1 VGRVLG
7 VDLGTRRIGLALSD
21 PGGVIASPLGVLERS
36 GDVAADH
43 GSIIAMAEEHGAER
57 IVVGLPLA
65 LSGKV
70 GPAAKAALDEIEE
83 LRGVAGD
90 ALPVEPFDER
100 LTTVI
105 AERDLIDAKMR
116 RADRRQVI
124 DKVAAAVMLQSWLE
138 ARR

>member
-21 PGGVIASPLGVLERS
+21 QGGVIASPLAVLERS

-43 GSIIAMAEEHGAER
+43 GWIIAAAEEHGAER

-65 LSGKV
+65 LSGKA

-83 LRGVAGD
+83 LRAVAGE

-105 AERDLIDAKMR
+105 AERGLIDGKVR
-116 RADRRQVI
+116 RGDRRQVI

>member
-1 VGRVLG
+1 VLG

-21 PGGVIASPLGVLERS
+21 PGGVIASPLAVLVRS
-36 GDVAADH
+36 GDVTADH
-43 GSIIAMAEEHGAER
+43 RSIVATAHEHGAER

-65 LSGKV
+65 LSGKA

-83 LRGVAGD
+83 LRAVAGE
-90 ALPVEPFDER
+90 AIPVEPFDER

-105 AERDLIDAKMR
+105 AERGLIDGKVR
-116 RADRRQVI
+116 RGTRRQVI

>member
-1 VGRVLG
+1 MLG

-21 PGGVIASPLGVLERS
+21 PGGVIASPLAVLVRS
-36 GDVAADH
+36 GDVTADH
-43 GSIIAMAEEHGAER
+43 RSIVATAHEHGAER

-65 LSGKV
+65 LSGKA
-70 GPAAKAALDEIEE
+70 GLAAKAALGEIEE
-83 LRGVAGD
+83 LRAVAGE
-90 ALPVEPFDER
+90 AISVEPFDER

-105 AERDLIDAKMR
+105 AERGLIDGKVR
-116 RADRRQVI
+116 RGNRRQVI

>member
-21 PGGVIASPLGVLERS
+21 PGGVIASPLAVLVRS
-36 GDVAADH
+36 GDVTADH
-43 GSIIAMAEEHGAER
+43 RSIVATAHEHGAER

-65 LSGKV
+65 LSGRA
-70 GPAAKAALDEIEE
+70 GPAATAALDEIEE
-83 LRGVAGD
+83 LRAVAGE

-105 AERDLIDAKMR
+105 AEQGLIDGNVR
-116 RADRRQVI
+116 RGDRRQVI